1 MSLARGSAVAVPV
14 TERTGLRAQV
24 IRFAGVGVVSTVV
37 HLGLFAVM
45 AHAGWPSL
53 VANAVALALATLLNT
68 ALNRRWTFGVSG
80 RERLAT
86 HHGQA
91 LLIFAI
97 TWVATSLAL
106 ALLGVVAPNA
116 SPMVQTMVVAV
127 ANVASTALRFLAM
140 RRWIFRS

>member
-1 MSLARGSAVAVPV
+1 M
-14 TERTGLRAQV
+14 

-53 VANAVALALATLLNT
+53 VANAIALSLATLLNT

-106 ALLGVVAPNA
+106 ALLGVMAPNA
-116 SPMVQTMVVAV
+116 SPMVQTMVVAA